1 MKDYLVKA
9 LAYHG
14 QVRAYAVCATESVKE
29 AQRRHDLWVN
39 ASAALGRTMIGTVML
54 GAMEKGAVKVTV
66 KIEGN
71 GPIGFLVADA
81 DGNGNIR
88 GYVQN
93 PKVQLKPNAQG
104 KIDVRGAVGVN
115 GTLTV
120 VRDMGMRDFFTGQVA
135 LVSGEI
141 GEDFTY
147 YFTTSEQIPSAV
159 GLGVLVN
166 PDHSILAAGG
176 FVIQM
181 LPDAKEATIS
191 RLEENLKT
199 LKPISEMVREG
210 LSPEEILQAI
220 LSGGDVQFLSQLPV
234 QFHCSCSKERLRI
247 ALLSLG
253 RDELEQILQEEGHA
267 ELTCHF
273 CEEKYD
279 FNQEDL
285 KALIQQITS
294 KTDR

>member
-1 MKDYLVKA
+1 M
-9 LAYHG
+9 
-14 QVRAYAVCATESVKE
+14 
-29 AQRRHDLWVN
+29 
-39 ASAALGRTMIGTVML
+39 
-54 GAMEKGAVKVTV
+54 
-66 KIEGN
+66 
-71 GPIGFLVADA
+71 
-81 DGNGNIR
+81 
-88 GYVQN
+88 
-93 PKVQLKPNAQG
+93 
-104 KIDVRGAVGVN
+104 
-115 GTLTV
+115 
-120 VRDMGMRDFFTGQVA
+120 
-135 LVSGEI
+135 
-141 GEDFTY
+141 
-147 YFTTSEQIPSAV
+147 
-159 GLGVLVN
+159 LVN